1 MLKERFQLGK
11 ESVLLNLRDGFERMK
26 KGCLL

>member
-11 ESVLLNLRDGFERMK
+11 ESVFLNLRDGFFFERMK
-26 KGCLL
+26 KG